1 MFILNSKNDKITAK
15 LYAIPALVK
24 VNRLHDGFIALERTV
39 RLYTETMFL
48 KNFLL
53 FIVISFLYGGNP
65 PLAHAV
71 KSKSTKFHKKASLN
85 KVDTT
90 PNIQDT
96 NVFTLTSEANLYQN
110 SLYENFDI
118 DFSFTSGW
126 DIQLSTYNVPVYR
139 DPNIAQPYQA
149 DTFIN
154 LSKTFKINQSL
165 GVIVGS
171 QNGTYLSA
179 SSSPMQWQNLD
190 YSLGLYQVNSFMSIR
205 GGIYWA
211 NHSMS
216 GTTDVLGYLPG
227 ITLNLIDNTLTFQA
241 DYYSG
246 HSSLSGAVFNL
257 QYQVKFFSTYIGVG
271 VPETNSGNEFYGI
284 LGFSLSSKG
293 IF

>member
-1 MFILNSKNDKITAK
+1 ML
-15 LYAIPALVK
+15 
-24 VNRLHDGFIALERTV
+24 
-39 RLYTETMFL
+39 L

-53 FIVISFLYGGNP
+53 FTVTSFLYGGFP
-65 PLAHAV
+65 ALSHAG
-71 KSKSTKFHKKASLN
+71 KSKSSKSHKKASLN

-90 PNIQDT
+90 PNLQDT
-96 NVFTLTSEANLYQN
+96 NVLTLTSEANLYQS

-118 DFSFTSGW
+118 DFSSTGGW

-139 DPNIAQPYQA
+139 DPDIVQPYQA

-154 LSKTFKINQSL
+154 VSKTFKINQSL

-190 YSLGLYQVNSFMSIR
+190 YSLAMYQISSFMSIR
-205 GGIYWA
+205 GGMYWA

-227 ITLNLIDNTLTFQA
+227 ITLNLIDNNLILQA

-246 HSSLSGAVFNL
+246 HSSLSGAVVNL
-257 QYQVKFFSTYIGVG
+257 QYQAKYFSTYIGVG

>member
-1 MFILNSKNDKITAK
+1 
-15 LYAIPALVK
+15 
-24 VNRLHDGFIALERTV
+24 
-39 RLYTETMFL
+39 MFL
-48 KNFLL
+48 KKLLL
-53 FIVISFLYGGNP
+53 FTVTSFLYGGIP
-65 PLAHAV
+65 ALAHAG
-71 KSKSTKFHKKASLN
+71 KSKSSKSHKKVSLN

-90 PNIQDT
+90 PNLQDT

-118 DFSFTSGW
+118 DFSSTGGW
-126 DIQLSTYNVPVYR
+126 DIQLSTYNIPVYR
-139 DPNIAQPYQA
+139 DPNIFQPYQA

-154 LSKTFKINQSL
+154 MSKTFKVNQSL

-190 YSLGLYQVNSFMSIR
+190 YSLALYQINSFMSIR
-205 GGIYWA
+205 GGMYWA
-211 NHSMS
+211 NHIMS

-227 ITLNLIDNTLTFQA
+227 ITLNLIDNTLTLQA

-246 HSSLSGAVFNL
+246 QSSLSGAVVNL
-257 QYQVKFFSTYIGVG
+257 QYQEKYFSTYIGVG

-284 LGFSLSSKG
+284 FGVSLSSKRV
-293 IF
+293 F